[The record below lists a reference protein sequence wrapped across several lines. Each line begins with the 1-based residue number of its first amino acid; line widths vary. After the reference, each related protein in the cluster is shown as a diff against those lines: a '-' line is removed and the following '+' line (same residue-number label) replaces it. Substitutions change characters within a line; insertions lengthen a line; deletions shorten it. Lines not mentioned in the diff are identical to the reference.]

1 MPEAPLDCLVIG
13 GGSGGLAAARRAA
26 ARGAKVA
33 LVEASRL
40 GGTCVHAGCIPKK
53 LLWVAAELALGLD
66 DAEAL
71 GFELERR
78 SLDWGRFTR
87 AIAAHT
93 ASLGAR
99 YARHLEA
106 EGVRRIEGR
115 ARLVGPGVVDVDG
128 RRFEARHVILATGGA
143 PRVPDVPGAALGI
156 TSDALF
162 TLPELPCR
170 LCVVGGGYIGVEAA
184 SIFRAL
190 GSEVTLATRR
200 SHALH
205 DFGATLRE
213 ALAAELSALGVALAP
228 ALVPAALER
237 AGDGLFLRGAQG
249 ERLGPFDRVLW
260 AIGRDP
266 ATSSLGLEA
275 AGVALGPRGEVLVDA
290 YQDTAVPGIHA
301 VGDVTGGRE
310 LTPVAIA
317 EGRRLADRLFGGS
330 PASRVDHDDVPTVVF
345 SLPPVGSVG
354 LSLEAAR
361 ERHGEAARAYRSTF
375 TATRYALTRRRP
387 RTTVELVVAGADER
401 VVGVHVVGA
410 GADELLQG
418 FAVALKLGA
427 RKADLDRTI
436 AIHPTTAEELVTLR

>member
-1 MPEAPLDCLVIG
+1 MSEARFDCLVIG

-26 ARGAKVA
+26 AHGAKVA
-33 LVEASRL
+33 LVEAGRL

-53 LLWVAAELALGLD
+53 LLWIAAELALGLD

-71 GFELERR
+71 GFELARR
-78 SLDWGRFTR
+78 ALDWGRFTR

-93 ASLGAR
+93 ASLGVR
-99 YARHLEA
+99 YARHLET
-106 EGVRRIEGR
+106 EGVQRIEGR
-115 ARLVGPGVVDVDG
+115 ARLLGPGVVDVEG
-128 RRFEARHVILATGGA
+128 RRFEARHVVLATGGA
-143 PRVPDVPGAALGI
+143 PRIPELPGAELGI

-162 TLPELPCR
+162 TLPELPRR

-200 SHALH
+200 SHPLH
-205 DFGATLRE
+205 DFGATIRE
-213 ALAAELSALGVALAP
+213 ALAAELSALGLALAP
-228 ALVPAALER
+228 GLVPAALEQNV
-237 AGDGLFLRGAQG
+237 AGLFLHGANG

-260 AIGRDP
+260 AIGRAP
-266 ATSSLGLEA
+266 ATSSLGLET
-275 AGVALGPRGEVLVDA
+275 AGVSLGSRGEVVVDA
-290 YQDTAVPGIHA
+290 FQDTTLPGIHA

-317 EGRRLADRLFGGS
+317 EGRRLADRLFGGRPDS
-330 PASRVDHDDVPTVVF
+330 KLDHDDVPTVVF
-345 SLPPVGSVG
+345 SLPPVGTVG

-361 ERHGEAARAYRSTF
+361 ARHGEPVRAYRSTF

-387 RTTVELVVAGADER
+387 RTTVELVVAGPDER

-427 RKADLDRTI
+427 RKVDLDRTV